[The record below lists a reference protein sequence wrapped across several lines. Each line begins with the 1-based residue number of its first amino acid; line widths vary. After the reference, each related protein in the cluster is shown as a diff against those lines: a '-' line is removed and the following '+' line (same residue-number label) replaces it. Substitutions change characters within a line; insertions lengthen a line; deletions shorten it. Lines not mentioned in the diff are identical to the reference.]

1 MLSRAEGESVERSKL
16 QGCPNVLCKGKKS
29 IEKERRGGR
38 IYIPNLCVLYYR
50 DLDGL
55 HHDPLILHSSL

>member
-16 QGCPNVLCKGKKS
+16 QGCPNVLCKGKKL

-50 DLDGL
+50 DLN
-55 HHDPLILHSSL
+55 